1 VAYFLRR
8 PVDSSA
14 LVPAATGV
22 QSLNGDTRAMIQS
35 LSASF
40 VRIDAPESA
49 DRDSPVRIVLS
60 IDSSDIL
67 DFMDAYRDG
76 FTAAPTR

>member
-1 VAYFLRR
+1 
-8 PVDSSA
+8 
-14 LVPAATGV
+14 
-22 QSLNGDTRAMIQS
+22 MIQS